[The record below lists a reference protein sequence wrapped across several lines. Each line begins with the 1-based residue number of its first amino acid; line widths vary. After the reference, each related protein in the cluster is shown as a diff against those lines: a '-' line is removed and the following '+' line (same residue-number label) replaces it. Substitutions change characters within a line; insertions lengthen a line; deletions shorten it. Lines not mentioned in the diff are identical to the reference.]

1 MKGKTQPVASPS
13 PDVKP
18 APQKAKNRNPGKR
31 QRQRNRERAKVQQP
45 KPVAVKPMPLA
56 AKPVCSN
63 PRFHP
68 HHCDC
73 PVHEDVLAFIDAEE
87 LRRSA
92 PEKPAVTAYVFHDEI
107 SPFVVPRKKDEPKYS
122 TETPKLPELVASI
135 ISTEKHEETLQRLR
149 DAICEIGE
157 LKSKNK
163 GLQKAVESLENRLL
177 EARNGRKGKN
187 ERRKKVRN
195 KRASDKAF
203 EHGVMGVGR
212 QDRNKW

>member
-1 MKGKTQPVASPS
+1 MKGKTQPVAAPS

-18 APQKAKNRNPGKR
+18 APQKAKNRNPGKQQR
-31 QRQRNRERAKVQQP
+31 QRQRERAKAQQP
-45 KPVAVKPMPLA
+45 KAVAAQQKTFRVAPK
-56 AKPVCSN
+56 CSN

-68 HHCDC
+68 QHCDC
-73 PVHEDVLAFIDAEE
+73 PVHEDVLAFIGD
-87 LRRSA
+87 LRSTTKR
-92 PEKPAVTAYVFHDEI
+92 EQPAVTSYIFHDEI
-107 SPFVVPRKKDEPKYS
+107 SKFVEPRKKPEPEYS

-135 ISTEKHEETLQRLR
+135 IGTEKHEETLQRLR

-157 LKSKNK
+157 LKSKNR

-177 EARNGRKGKN
+177 EARNGRKGKA

-212 QDRNKW
+212 SERDKW